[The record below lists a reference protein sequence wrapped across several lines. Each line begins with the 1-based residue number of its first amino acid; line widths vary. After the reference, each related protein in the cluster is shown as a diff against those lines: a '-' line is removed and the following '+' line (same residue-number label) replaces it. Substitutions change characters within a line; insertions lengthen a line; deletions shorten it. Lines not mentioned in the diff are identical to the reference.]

1 MTCHRVENVTRFGG
15 RACAHGLA
23 GGWKAGRVGR
33 MAGTEYGKHMGELKR
48 GEQRWDVYLEGQ
60 PDATLGAIRGRIH
73 FVNGGAQLH
82 KVTGWIFLEWQEK
95 DMQERFGEFSAV
107 ELLHFV
113 ESL

>member
-1 MTCHRVENVTRFGG
+1 
-15 RACAHGLA
+15 
-23 GGWKAGRVGR
+23 
-33 MAGTEYGKHMGELKR
+33 MAVTEYGKHMGELKR

-60 PDATLGAIRGRIH
+60 PDTTLGAVHGRIN
-73 FVNGGAQLH
+73 FVGGGGQLH

-95 DMQERFGEFSAV
+95 DIHDRFGEFSAV